1 MVEPL
6 ERPLSSYIHTQYVT
20 ADENSSVAEAVK
32 ILQPKN
38 VEIIIVTSSLSS
50 NGKYVGIVTDS
61 DILEKVV
68 MKGEDSDLVFLKS
81 IMTSPIITL
90 PSSSTVR
97 QAIKVMRAHNIK
109 HLPVTDSTNNNEEE
123 KKIIGTVTQEYL
135 AEVIR
140 IAIIEKT
147 FRSYRKIIREHYK
160 PIFAN
165 VAIIMQFTGLLMVVP
180 ALLGTIWGEWE
191 SSIGIYLAFVGMS
204 LTGYIMNTFGEK
216 SPLNLKQSSIV
227 VVLSFVLLSLFG
239 SLPYMYINP
248 FWEGIDFFSLFASS
262 FLESASGFTTTGLST
277 IIHPE
282 NLPDSFSFYRSYT
295 LWVGGLSF
303 VYLVMALYYPETKLA
318 GMRHLLGGGILRFK
332 QLLSTISVIF
342 AIYTAILILLLFIF
356 GHINILDSISLS
368 FATLSSGG
376 FVPTSTIL
384 NSVNS
389 ITLAI
394 IMAGMIIAAL
404 PFAFHF
410 GIFSKEIE
418 ATKEV
423 KEILVF
429 IILITICIVLFLF
442 IESSFS
448 KNEWLPS
455 VFHVISAST
464 TTGFQFIDLSQISP
478 SGKVLLIVLMLIG
491 GTAFSTAGGIKT
503 ARLILIF
510 QKLINYKENATTFNE
525 DKNHNHKNNN
535 KNNNQP
541 TFISSTAIQFRKRI
555 KPLYKSNYKAKKL
568 QKNNDK
574 QSMSMVPLDKHK
586 FNILSDKA
594 FREAIFVVV
603 LFILFTM
610 VTAICIYYLN
620 INTKN
625 NSFIDV
631 IFETASTVSN
641 GGLSAGITTM
651 NLDSF
656 SKLILSLNMIM
667 GRFEIIAIL
676 YIFISK
682 LRR

>member
-1 MVEPL
+1 MLMVEPL
-6 ERPLSSYIHTQYVT
+6 ERPLSSYIHTQFVT

-38 VEIIIVTSSLSS
+38 VEIILVTSST
-50 NGKYVGIVTDS
+50 NGGKYVGIVTDS

-68 MKGEDSDLVFLKS
+68 MKGEDSDLISIKS
-81 IMTSPIITL
+81 IMTSPIISL
-90 PSSSTVR
+90 PSSSTVKE
-97 QAIKVMRAHNIK
+97 AIQVMRTHKIK
-109 HLPVTDSTNNNEEE
+109 HLPVTDSTDNNKE
-123 KKIIGTVTQEYL
+123 KIIGTVTQQYL

-140 IAIIEKT
+140 IAVIEKT

-165 VAIIMQFTGLLMVVP
+165 VAIIMQFTGLLMIIP
-180 ALLGTIWGEWE
+180 AVLGTIWGEWQ

-204 LTGYIMNTFGEK
+204 LTGYIMNTLGEK

-248 FWEGIDFFSLFASS
+248 FWEGIDPFSLFASS

-342 AIYTAILILLLFIF
+342 AIYTAILILLFINF

-394 IMAGMIIAAL
+394 IMGGMIIAAL

-418 ATKEV
+418 ATKEI

-429 IILITICIVLFLF
+429 IILITVCIFLFLF

-448 KNEWLPS
+448 KNEWLSS

-464 TTGFQFIDLSQISP
+464 TTGFQFIDLSQISTY
-478 SGKVLLIVLMLIG
+478 GKILLIVLMLIG
-491 GTAFSTAGGIKT
+491 GTAFSTAGGIKI

-510 QKLINYKENATTFNE
+510 QKLINYKENATTFN
-525 DKNHNHKNNN
+525 DRNNKN

-555 KPLYKSNYKAKKL
+555 KPLYKLNYKAKKL
-568 QKNNDK
+568 QKTNDK
-574 QSMSMVPLDKHK
+574 LSISMVPLDKYK
-586 FNILSDKA
+586 FHILSDKA
-594 FREAIFVVV
+594 FKEALFVVV

-610 VTAICIYYLN
+610 ITAICIYYLN

-625 NSFIDV
+625 NNFIDI

-641 GGLSAGITTM
+641 TGLSAGITTM
-651 NLDSF
+651 NLDSI
-656 SKLILSLNMIM
+656 SKLILSFNMIM

>member
-6 ERPLSSYIHTQYVT
+6 ERPLSSYIHTQFVT

-38 VEIIIVTSSLSS
+38 VEIILVTSST
-50 NGKYVGIVTDS
+50 NGGKYVGIVTDS

-97 QAIKVMRAHNIK
+97 QAIQLMRTHKIK
-109 HLPVTDSTNNNEEE
+109 HLPVTDSTRNLEGE
-123 KKIIGTVTQEYL
+123 IIGTVTQQYL

-140 IAIIEKT
+140 IAVIEKT
-147 FRSYRKIIREHYK
+147 FRGYRKIIREHYK

-165 VAIIMQFTGLLMVVP
+165 LAIILQFTGLLMVVP
-180 ALLGTIWGEWE
+180 ALLGTFLGEWQ

-204 LTGYIMNTFGEK
+204 LTGYIMNTLGEK

-248 FWEGIDFFSLFASS
+248 FWEGIDPFSLFASS
-262 FLESASGFTTTGLST
+262 LLESTSGFTTTGLST

-282 NLPDSFSFYRSYT
+282 NLSDSFSFYRSYT
-295 LWVGGLSF
+295 EWVGGLSF

-318 GMRHLLGGGILRFK
+318 GMKYFLGSGILRFK
-332 QLLSTISVIF
+332 QLLSTISIIF
-342 AIYTAILILLLFIF
+342 VVYTTIFVLLIFIF

-368 FATLSSGG
+368 FATLATGG

-384 NSVNS
+384 TSENS

-394 IMAGMIIAAL
+394 IMGGMIIAAL

-410 GIFSKEIE
+410 GIFSKNVE

-423 KEILVF
+423 KEILIF
-429 IILITICIVLFLF
+429 LIILTIFIFLF
-442 IESSFS
+442 MLIEPSFTENDWLSSM
-448 KNEWLPS
+448 
-455 VFHVISAST
+455 FHVISAST
-464 TTGFQFIDLSQISP
+464 TTGFQYLNLSHLSIN
-478 SGKVLLIVLMLIG
+478 GKILLIIVMLIG
-491 GTAFSTAGGIKT
+491 GTAFSTAGGLKI
-503 ARLILIF
+503 ARLLLIF
-510 QKLINYKENATTFNE
+510 EKLVNSKKFTSS
-525 DKNHNHKNNN
+525 HNN
-535 KNNNQP
+535 KQLYNRQQQHP
-541 TFISSTAIQFRKRI
+541 VISATAIQFRK
-555 KPLYKSNYKAKKL
+555 KVEQTFKSYYQEKILKSSN
-568 QKNNDK
+568 K
-574 QSMSMVPLDKHK
+574 QSRSTSNVPLDKYK

-594 FREAIFVVV
+594 FKEALFVV
-603 LFILFTM
+603 LLYISFTM
-610 VTAICIYYLN
+610 ITALCIYYLGGN
-620 INTKN
+620 KII
-625 NSFIDV
+625 FIDAV
-631 IFETASTVSN
+631 FEAATTISNNGLTV
-641 GGLSAGITTM
+641 GITTM
-651 NLDSF
+651 DLNSI
-656 SKLILSLNMIM
+656 SKLLLSFNMIM

-682 LRR
+682 LRK

>member
-6 ERPLSSYIHTQYVT
+6 ERPLSSYIHTQFVT

-38 VEIIIVTSSLSS
+38 VEIILVTSSS
-50 NGKYVGIVTDS
+50 NEYYVGIVTDS
-61 DILEKVV
+61 DILEQVV
-68 MKGEDSDLVFLKS
+68 MKGEDSDLISIKS
-81 IMTSPIITL
+81 IMSSPIITL

-97 QAIKVMRAHNIK
+97 QAIQLMRVHKIK
-109 HLPVTDSTNNNEEE
+109 HLPVTDSTNKE
-123 KKIIGTVTQEYL
+123 KIIGTVTLEYL
-135 AEVIR
+135 AEAIR
-140 IAIIEKT
+140 IAVIEKT

-165 VAIIMQFTGLLMVVP
+165 VAIIMQFTGLLMIIP
-180 ALLGTIWGEWE
+180 ALLGTLWGEWQ

-204 LTGYIMNTFGEK
+204 LTGYIMNTLGEK

-248 FWEGIDFFSLFASS
+248 FWDGIDFFSLFAGS
-262 FLESASGFTTTGLST
+262 FLESTSGFTTTGLST

-282 NLPDSFSFYRSYT
+282 NLPESFSFYRSYT

-342 AIYTAILILLLFIF
+342 AIYTAILILLFVIF

-368 FATLSSGG
+368 FGTLSSGG

-389 ITLAI
+389 STLII
-394 IMAGMIIAAL
+394 IMGGMIIAAL

-418 ATKEV
+418 ATKEI

-448 KNEWLPS
+448 KNEWLS
-455 VFHVISAST
+455 SIFHVISAST
-464 TTGFQFIDLSQISP
+464 TTGFQFIDLSHIST
-478 SGKVLLIVLMLIG
+478 SGKILLIVLMLIG
-491 GTAFSTAGGIKT
+491 GTAFSTAGGIKI
-503 ARLILIF
+503 ARIILIF
-510 QKLINYKENATTFNE
+510 HKLINYKENTTTFY
-525 DKNHNHKNNN
+525 DKNHNHNNN
-535 KNNNQP
+535 HHNNSQP

-555 KPLYKSNYKAKKL
+555 KPFYKSNYKAKKL
-568 QKNNDK
+568 QKNSNK
-574 QSMSMVPLDKHK
+574 LSMSMVPLDKYK
-586 FNILSDKA
+586 FHILSDKA

-625 NSFIDV
+625 TNFINV
-631 IFETASTVSN
+631 IFETASSVSN
-641 GGLSAGITTM
+641 TGLSAGITTM
-651 NLDSF
+651 HLDSF
-656 SKLILSLNMIM
+656 SKLILSFNMIM

-682 LRR
+682 LRV

>member
-6 ERPLSSYIHTQYVT
+6 ERPLSSYIHTQFVT

-38 VEIIIVTSSLSS
+38 VEVILVTSS

-68 MKGEDSDLVFLKS
+68 MKGDDSDLVFLKS

-97 QAIKVMRAHNIK
+97 EAIKVMRAHKIK
-109 HLPVTDSTNNNEEE
+109 HLPVTDSTNNDDEE

-140 IAIIEKT
+140 IAVVEKT

-165 VAIIMQFTGLLMVVP
+165 VAIILQFSGLLMVVP
-180 ALLGTIWGEWE
+180 ALLGTVLGEWQ

-204 LTGYIMNTFGEK
+204 LTGYIMNTLGEK

-239 SLPYMYINP
+239 SLPYLYINP
-248 FWEGIDFFSLFASS
+248 FWEGIDPFSLFASS
-262 FLESASGFTTTGLST
+262 FLESTSGFTTTGLST
-277 IIHPE
+277 ITHPE

-295 LWVGGLSF
+295 EWVGGLSF

-318 GMRHLLGGGILRFK
+318 GMKYFLGSGILRFK
-332 QLLSTISVIF
+332 QLLSTISIIF
-342 AIYTAILILLLFIF
+342 VVYALVMISLLYSF

-368 FATLSSGG
+368 FTTITTGG
-376 FVPTSTIL
+376 FVPTSTVL
-384 NSVNS
+384 NSENS

-394 IMAGMIIAAL
+394 IMGGMIIAAL

-410 GIFSKEIE
+410 GIFSKYVHAKKEI
-418 ATKEV
+418 

-429 IILITICIVLFLF
+429 IILMTIGIFLF
-442 IESSFS
+442 ILIEPSFS
-448 KNEWLPS
+448 ESDWLSS

-464 TTGFQFIDLSQISP
+464 TAGFQFLNLSNLSVY
-478 SGKVLLIVLMLIG
+478 GKILIIVLMLIG
-491 GTAFSTAGGIKT
+491 GPAFSTAGGIKI
-503 ARLILIF
+503 ARLMLIF
-510 QKLINYKENATTFNE
+510 EKIINNKKFVSNFN
-525 DKNHNHKNNN
+525 DKNTINNV
-535 KNNNQP
+535 P
-541 TFISSTAIQFRKRI
+541 PVISATAIQFRKRI
-555 KPLYKSNYKAKKL
+555 QQTFKSYYEAKKFE
-568 QKNNDK
+568 KSVNK
-574 QSMSMVPLDKHK
+574 QIKSLVPLDKYK
-586 FNILSDKA
+586 YYILSDKA
-594 FREAIFVVV
+594 FKEALFVII
-603 LFILFTM
+603 LYILFTI
-610 VTAICIYYLN
+610 VTALCIYYLGEN
-620 INTKN
+620 KII
-625 NSFIDV
+625 FIDAV
-631 IFETASTVSN
+631 FEAATSISN
-641 GGLSAGITTM
+641 NGLSVGITTIDM
-651 NLDSF
+651 DSI
-656 SKLILSLNMIM
+656 SKLILSFNMII